1 MEVALQQKSGGRV
14 EEYRPD
20 ESAEAGEPCD
30 KKPSTE
36 YQMLYKRTSH
46 FLGGNVC
53 LFIIGL
59 ISFPILARIFSVEQY
74 GLIALVSSTIAVAV
88 VFAKCGLQTYVQRF
102 YKEYAVSPVPGSLR
116 RYYSTVYLTAGFLGL
131 LWSLPFALLMFRY
144 VPRRV
149 ISDQI
154 QVLLG
159 FAAALIFLRSISSMV
174 ANLLQVEGRTTAYN
188 VLQIVT
194 KTATVAVTVLLLLT
208 WRRSPEVFFVGTV
221 AVEAIAVLAVVPY
234 LRRKRM
240 LAFTAFD
247 WRLCRQAL
255 LFGIPMMGTEIFWL
269 ILDSG
274 DRFLVKGF
282 LGTTQLG
289 FYAAAYNISGYIRES
304 LCAPLVLALFPLVME
319 LWVEK
324 GRDHTRTFLSNSM
337 NHFALVSIGV
347 VVGVSVCASD
357 AINIVASPKYYEAH
371 QLLPILVMGMML
383 NGLSMFP
390 RSALIIYKKTV
401 LMMNVNIVA
410 CVVNVALNVA
420 LLPRIGLLGAAIAT
434 LGSYAAM
441 AALFAFY
448 AHRCLPLST
457 DWQAWLKYSAV
468 GVVTWFVVSRLEIT
482 HMFPSLVIR
491 GGLSMILY
499 FGILSLLDART
510 RELGEIGDANVD
522 RRIRTAANE
531 RRGKRDMSGDSQKA
545 RGAERC

>member
-1 MEVALQQKSGGRV
+1 MEVALQQKNGGIA
-14 EEYRPD
+14 EEHRPD
-20 ESAEAGEPCD
+20 ESAEAREPSN

-36 YQMLYKRTSH
+36 YLMLYRRTSH

-53 LFIIGL
+53 LFLVGL

-131 LWSLPFALLMFRY
+131 LWSLPFALLVFRY
-144 VPRRV
+144 VPRRA

-154 QVLLG
+154 QLLLG

-221 AVEAIAVLAVVPY
+221 AVEAIAVAAVVPY

-240 LAFTAFD
+240 LALTAFD
-247 WRLCRQAL
+247 WRVCRQAL
-255 LFGIPMMGTEIFWL
+255 LFGFPMMGTEIFWL

-282 LGTTQLG
+282 LGTKQLG

-319 LWVEK
+319 LWLEK
-324 GRDHTRTFLSNSM
+324 GRDQTRMFLTKSM

-347 VVGVSVCASD
+347 VVVVSVCASD

-371 QLLPILVMGMML
+371 RLLPFLVMGMML

-401 LMMNVNIVA
+401 LMMNVNIAA

-441 AALFAFY
+441 TALFAFY
-448 AHRCLPLST
+448 AQRCLPLST

-468 GVVTWFVVSRLEIT
+468 GAATWFVVSRLEIN
-482 HMFPSLVIR
+482 HMFPSLVVR
-491 GGLSMILY
+491 GSLSMILY
-499 FGILSLLDART
+499 FGILSVLDART
-510 RELGEIGDANVD
+510 RELARLAMRTLIDGFGL
-522 RRIRTAANE
+522 RR
-531 RRGKRDMSGDSQKA
+531 MSGEGSTI
-545 RGAERC
+545 

>member
-1 MEVALQQKSGGRV
+1 MEAALQEKNGARAEQH
-14 EEYRPD
+14 RPD
-20 ESAEAGEPCD
+20 ELAQAGEPCD
-30 KKPSTE
+30 QKPPTE
-36 YQMLYKRTSH
+36 YQTLYKRTSH

-59 ISFPILARIFSVEQY
+59 ISFPILARIFTVEQY
-74 GLIALVSSTIAVAV
+74 GLIALISSTIAVAV

-102 YKEYAVSPVPGSLR
+102 YKEYAVSPVPESLR

-144 VPRRV
+144 LPRRV

-154 QVLLG
+154 QLLLG
-159 FAAALIFLRSISSMV
+159 FAAALIFLRSITSMV
-174 ANLLQVEGRTTAYN
+174 VNLLQVEGRTTAYN

-194 KTATVAVTVLLLLT
+194 KAATVAVTVLLLLT

-221 AVEAIAVLAVVPY
+221 VVEATAVLAVVPY
-234 LRRKRM
+234 LLRKRM
-240 LAFTAFD
+240 LALEAFD
-247 WRLCRQAL
+247 WRVCRQAL
-255 LFGIPMMGTEIFWL
+255 LFGFPMMGTEIFWL

-282 LGTTQLG
+282 LGTRQLG
-289 FYAAAYNISGYIRES
+289 FYAAAYNVSGYIRES
-304 LCAPLVLALFPLVME
+304 LCAPLVLALFPLAME

-347 VVGVSVCASD
+347 VVAVSVCARD

-371 QLLPILVMGMML
+371 QLLPFLVMGMML

-390 RSALIIYKKTV
+390 RSALIIYKKMV

-410 CVVNVALNVA
+410 CVVNVVLNVA

-441 AALFAFY
+441 TALFAFF

-468 GVVTWFVVSRLEIT
+468 GGVTWFVVSRLAIN
-482 HMFPSLVIR
+482 HIVPSLVIR
-491 GGLSMILY
+491 GGLSIILY
-499 FGILSLLDART
+499 FGILSVLDERT
-510 RELGEIGDANVD
+510 RELAKLAMRTFLGGFGL
-522 RRIRTAANE
+522 RR
-531 RRGKRDMSGDSQKA
+531 MSG
-545 RGAERC
+545 ERSAI